1 MERILRSKE
10 TAMDIFEAIRTRRSI
25 GKVTQEPIAKETIE
39 SILDAAIWA
48 PNHRLTEPWR
58 FFVLTGGG
66 RERLGEA
73 LARIALAGETDPND
87 PENVKKAEA
96 ARKKALRAP
105 VIIAAAVQPSDRQ
118 EIIEL
123 EEYAAVNAAIQN
135 MLLAIHALGLG
146 AIWRSGEPCYHPLM
160 NESFGLRPQ
169 DKMLGFIYLG
179 VPDMEPP
186 KARRVSAAVK
196 TVWFE

>member
-1 MERILRSKE
+1 
-10 TAMDIFEAIRTRRSI
+10 MDIFEAIRTRRSI

-66 RERLGEA
+66 RDRLGEA
-73 LARIALAGETDPND
+73 LARIALAGEADPDNPD
-87 PENVKKAEA
+87 NVIKADA

-105 VIIAAAVQPSDRQ
+105 VIIAAAVQPSDRKDV
-118 EIIEL
+118 IGL

-146 AIWRSGEPCYHPLM
+146 AVWRSGEPCYHPFM
-160 NESFGLRPQ
+160 NETFGLRPQ
-169 DKMLGFIYLG
+169 DRMLGFIYLG

-186 KARRVSAAVK
+186 KARRESAAAK